1 VNTNI
6 YNSVFDEVRTLG
18 LDIVDFQDV
27 VTYLLENGV
36 ICREDKKIEEGY
48 YDKFVRMESVVKDYL
63 NLINISVEHDE
74 DLYSVRLYAPSSD
87 TPKEKSDGEVKSA
100 LSMRFSNEESAYLLA
115 LTILYNQKLNEG
127 HVLDDASVEVNLEE
141 FNTILATSI
150 GYTPHE
156 NKTNR
161 EESLRTLHKLKA
173 VKFAK
178 GVFEDE
184 DRPLII
190 RPYIKQIILPEM
202 LKPFLETD
210 KVDKGDSDEN

>member
-1 VNTNI
+1 MNTNI
-6 YNSVFDEVRTLG
+6 YNSVFDEVRVIG
-18 LDIVDFQDV
+18 LDIIDFQDI

-36 ICREDKKIEEGY
+36 ICREDKKVEEAY
-48 YDKFVRMESVVKDYL
+48 YDKFVRMESIIKDYL

-87 TPKEKSDGEVKSA
+87 TPKSQAEGDVKSA
-100 LSMRFSNEESAYLLA
+100 LSMRFSSEESAYLLA

-127 HVLDDASVEVNLEE
+127 LVLDDASVEVNLEE

-150 GYTPHE
+150 GYTPHD

-184 DRPLII
+184 DRPLIV

-202 LKPFLETD
+202 LKPFLEMNE
-210 KVDKGDSDEN
+210 VKGSYEN